1 MGWFFMGE
9 CKEKLMADKVKIT
22 LPDGSTKEYSA
33 GMTISQILRDFDPT
47 MAKSSLA
54 AYLDGRMV
62 DLSRQV
68 QSDSQIKPITFD
80 SPEGKEVFW
89 HSTSHVMAQAV
100 RDLFPGVKL
109 AIGPSIEEGF
119 YYDFDTEAPFS
130 PEDLEK
136 IEKRMKEIVKE
147 NHPFS
152 RRDVS
157 KSEAEEFFKEKG
169 ENYKLEIISELDED
183 KVVLYQHDD
192 FVDLCRGP
200 HVPSTRVIKHFKL
213 LSVAGAYWRG
223 SERNP
228 MLQRIYG
235 ISFPKREDLDQYL
248 KRLEEQKKRD
258 HRVLGR
264 ELELFSISDE
274 IGPGLVLWHPKGAQ
288 IRRII
293 EQYWIDEHQRNDY
306 QLIYTPHVARLHLWE
321 RSGHTGF
328 YQENMYSTMQV
339 EDEEYQLKPMNCPFH
354 ILIYKSKLR
363 SYRELPFR
371 LAELGACYR
380 YERSGVLQGLFRV
393 RGFTMD
399 DAHIFCKR
407 EQLEEE
413 VRKLLDFS
421 LYMLR
426 TLGFERY
433 EIFLSTR
440 PEKAIGEEQDWEKA
454 TDALRQALEKQKL
467 DFEIDEGGGA
477 FYGPK
482 IDLKIKDVM
491 GRPHQCT
498 TIQFDFNIP
507 ERFDLTFVDS
517 DGSYQRPIMIHRAL
531 LGSLERF
538 FGVLIEHYGGA
549 FPLWLSPVQI
559 RVMPITDEQREYGV
573 EIEKRLK
580 EEGFRVELDDRNEK
594 INYKIREAEKEKI
607 PYMLILGKKEVQ
619 DKSVSVRRHRE
630 GDLGGFDLDLVVQKL
645 KGEVETKAIEPV
657 PFK

>member
-1 MGWFFMGE
+1 
-9 CKEKLMADKVKIT
+9 MADKVKVA
-22 LPDGSTKEYSA
+22 LPDGSKKEHAVGTSVE
-33 GMTISQILRDFDPT
+33 QILREFDP
-47 MAKSSLA
+47 SLA
-54 AYLDGRMV
+54 KTALVASLNGRTV
-62 DLSRQV
+62 DLSEKV
-68 QSDSQIKPITFD
+68 GEDSEVRFFSFD
-80 SPEGKEVFW
+80 SEQGREAFW

-119 YYDFDTEAPFS
+119 YYDFDTEDPFE
-130 PEDLEK
+130 PDDLER
-136 IEKRMKEIVKE
+136 IEKRMREIIKQD
-147 NHPFS
+147 FAF
-152 RRDVS
+152 RREEVS
-157 KSEAEEFFKEKG
+157 KSEAEEIFRQGG
-169 ENYKLEIISELDED
+169 ESYKLEILSELEGDTA
-183 KVVLYQHDD
+183 VLYRHDD

-200 HVPSTRVIKHFKL
+200 HVPTTGVIKSFKL

-235 ISFPKREDLDQYL
+235 VSFPKREELDQYL
-248 KRLEEQKKRD
+248 KRLEEMKRRD
-258 HRVLGR
+258 HRVLGK

-274 IGPGLVLWHPKGAQ
+274 VGPGLVLWHPKGAM
-288 IRRII
+288 IRKVI
-293 EQYWIDEHQRNDY
+293 EDYWLEEHLKHDY

-328 YQENMYSTMQV
+328 YQENMFSTMKV
-339 EDEEYQLKPMNCPFH
+339 EGEEYQLKPMNCPFH

-363 SYRELPFR
+363 SYRDLPLK

-380 YERSGVLQGLFRV
+380 YERSGVLLGLSRV

-399 DAHIFCKR
+399 DAHIFCKP

-413 VRKLLDFS
+413 VIKLLDFS
-421 LYMLR
+421 LSMLR
-426 TLGFERY
+426 TLGFDDY
-433 EIFLSTR
+433 QIFLSTR
-440 PEKAIGEEQDWEKA
+440 PEKSIGEEQNWDTAQE
-454 TDALRQALEKQKL
+454 ALRQALESQNL
-467 DFEIDEGGGA
+467 EFEVDKGGGA

-491 GRPHQCT
+491 GRPQQCT

-517 DGSYQRPIMIHRAL
+517 DGNFHRPIMIHRAL

-538 FGVLIEHYGGA
+538 FGVLIEHFAGA

-559 RVMPITDEQREYGV
+559 RIMPITDEQNPYSAGV
-573 EIEKRLK
+573 ERRLK

-607 PYMLILGKKEVQ
+607 PYMFIVGKKEVQ
-619 DKSVSVRRHRE
+619 DKNLSVRRHKK
-630 GDLGGFDLDLVVQKL
+630 GDLGRFDTDEVIDKL
-645 KGEVETKAIEPV
+645 KEEVKKKAPEPV
-657 PFK
+657 SF